1 MERSVHVLK
10 FGGTSVG
17 SGERIRHV
25 AGILA
30 SFLKESAEAFPVVVV
45 SAMSGI
51 TDQLLRIARAAYT
64 GQQEPWQAELA
75 ALKQRHIE
83 AAREA
88 IHGEE
93 ARVEI
98 LGDLSTAFERL
109 EQDIS
114 GATRRA
120 DAHVPGKGHK
130 ADSEAYD
137 PASWALHA
145 AAISAWGERLSVL
158 LVAAA
163 GRDLGLRVVP
173 IREEVII
180 TTDVQHETLPSF
192 GTVIGADPLQEQTRI
207 NAQRLVLPWLEEGFV
222 PIAPGFIGRAEQ
234 GIVTTLG
241 RNGSDYSATVIGEA
255 LDCVEVTI
263 YTDVDGVLSA
273 DPRIVA
279 NARLLPH
286 LSYAEAARL
295 SWFGAKVLHPRTL
308 IPVAHRNI
316 PVRVRNTFRP
326 HTRGTVIGPVSSGR
340 SGHNGLNGHS
350 EHNGRSGAAAI
361 TVRRNLAL
369 ITVENTDLFGAAESA
384 GQVFALAARAGAAPV
399 AICSSSGQHLA
410 FVVEEQAVDSVV
422 ALLQHDMGSWR
433 VRALRGL
440 AACACIGSGFTA
452 DPMSSARAVT
462 ALARE
467 RIPVITQGASETGI
481 ILIVEERDSELALRS
496 LHRDLIAPVIPL
508 VRHDTEKQ
516 EPVARRGGGGR
527 GREAGTLASPASSR
541 GRPVGPTPSAIP
553 VERLER
559 QKRAQ
564 E

>member
-1 MERSVHVLK
+1 MERSVQVLK

-25 AGILA
+25 AGIIA
-30 SFLKESAEAFPVVVV
+30 SYLKDGAEAFPVAVV

-51 TDQLLRIARAAYT
+51 TDQLLCIARAAYT
-64 GQQEPWQAELA
+64 GQHGTWQAELA

-83 AAREA
+83 AATEA

-98 LGDLSTAFERL
+98 LGDLATAFERL
-109 EQDIS
+109 EQNIADAS
-114 GATRRA
+114 RWA
-120 DAHVPGKGHK
+120 DAHVAGKGDK
-130 ADSEAYD
+130 TDGEAYD

-163 GRDLGLRVVP
+163 GRDLGLRAVP

-180 TTDVQHETLPSF
+180 TSDVQHETLPSF
-192 GTVIGADPLQEQTRI
+192 GTVTGADPLPEPTRVS
-207 NAQRLVLPWLEEGFV
+207 AQNLVLPWLEEGIV
-222 PIAPGFIGRAEQ
+222 PVAPGFIGRTGH

-273 DPRIVA
+273 DPRTVA

-316 PVRVRNTFRP
+316 PVRVRSTFRP
-326 HTRGTVIGPVSSGR
+326 HTRGTLIGPSQAD
-340 SGHNGLNGHS
+340 HS
-350 EHNGRSGAAAI
+350 EHNGRSGATAI

-369 ITVENTDLFGAAESA
+369 ITVENTDLFGAAENA

-410 FVVEEQAVDSVV
+410 FVVEEQAADSVV

-433 VRALRGL
+433 VRSLRGL

-452 DPMSSARAVT
+452 DPMSSARAIT

-508 VRHDTEKQ
+508 VRHDNEKQ
-516 EPVARRGGGGR
+516 EAVAHRGGR
-527 GREAGTLASPASSR
+527 GREVGTLAMPSSL
-541 GRPVGPTPSAIP
+541 V
-553 VERLER
+553 
-559 QKRAQ
+559 QKRA
-564 E
+564 EE